1 MCSTLFPCLM
11 LPRPLSFC
19 LNNPPKTTISKA
31 KIALTQHALSVLAL
45 AQQYLFLFIFL
56 SRRRGE
62 RGDTR
67 STGPRRN
74 SSSTA
79 EARVCD
85 VSNSKS
91 DRILVRLCQEF
102 DGNWFCGIVH
112 VIYDE
117 RRIWKSGAEGAAEGS
132 SWKQAWKVHIIH
144 SVCRAL
150 RDFGPFFS
158 LNPKS

>member
-11 LPRPLSFC
+11 LPCPLSFC

-45 AQQYLFLFIFL
+45 ARRYLFLFIFL

-62 RGDTR
+62 RGDTG

-85 VSNSKS
+85 VSDSKS
-91 DRILVRLCQEF
+91 DIIWCDCVKNLTGTDFVELFALFTMSSGSGSQAGREQRRARTGSRPEKSTLF
-102 DGNWFCGIVH
+102 IV
-112 VIYDE
+112 
-117 RRIWKSGAEGAAEGS
+117 SAG
-132 SWKQAWKVHIIH
+132 
-144 SVCRAL
+144 L
-150 RDFGPFFS
+150 
-158 LNPKS
+158 